1 MIVSLDN
8 TEDGKSGFIVMPNR
22 AMPWRHQVIA
32 FSIIAAFSLGVAIG
46 FFMQGLT
53 LVLPF
58 AGLELTALGAAL
70 YVSAWRGGKREVISI
85 TSDKVKVETGRD
97 VPEQEYIFERS
108 WVQVVLEK
116 SWSSW
121 YPSRLLLRS
130 HGKQIEVGGF
140 LNEEERQG
148 LAIAL
153 RQAI

>member
-97 VPEQEYIFERS
+97 APEQEFIFERS

>member
-1 MIVSLDN
+1 MIVSLD
-8 TEDGKSGFIVMPNR
+8 TSEDGKTGFIVMPNR

-85 TSDKVKVETGRD
+85 TGDSVKVETGRD
-97 VPEQEYIFERS
+97 APQQEYTFERS

-116 SWSSW
+116 SWNSW